1 MYKLMY
7 ACIMGLAVLFAGCQA
22 PQARSISPSAIKQS
36 NVNGVTLPYLDQGQG
51 APVVFVH
58 GAFADHRIWEAQREA
73 IAKRYRYIALD
84 QRYFGK
90 NPWPD
95 NGANYSLAT
104 HTADLAG
111 FIRELKA
118 GPVHV
123 VGWSYGGSIVLALA
137 VQHPDLVRSVF
148 VNEPALASI
157 VTDPADQ
164 KVLGDERKELAPA
177 VAAAKAGDHA
187 QATRL
192 FAEWVNA
199 RPGGFDAIPSTMR
212 AVHLEN
218 GRTIPPHFGAPP
230 PAPIT
235 CAQLGNIKAPVAV
248 TKGQQ
253 TRPFFRILADATG
266 RCIPGSEVLTIPNA
280 RHLAP
285 YENAAAFNDALLAF
299 LARQKKIGVRH
310 QKPSLRRSFWRN

>member
-1 MYKLMY
+1 V
-7 ACIMGLAVLFAGCQA
+7 A
-22 PQARSISPSAIKQS
+22 
-36 NVNGVTLPYLDQGQG
+36 
-51 APVVFVH
+51 
-58 GAFADHRIWEAQREA
+58 E
-73 IAKRYRYIALD
+73 
-84 QRYFGK
+84 
-90 NPWPD
+90 

-104 HTADLAG
+104 HTADLAA
-111 FIRELKA
+111 FIRELNA

-123 VGWSYGGSIVLALA
+123 VGWSYGGTIVLALA

-148 VNEPALASI
+148 VNEPALGSI

-199 RPGGFDAIPSTMR
+199 QPGGFDKIPSTMR
-212 AVHLEN
+212 AVHVDN
-218 GRTIPPHFGAPP
+218 GRSIPAHFGAPP

-235 CAQLGNIKAPVAV
+235 CAQLGNIKAPVVV

-253 TRPFFRILADATG
+253 TRPFFRILADTTG

-285 YENAAAFNDALLAF
+285 YENPAAFNDALLEF
-299 LARQKKIGVRH
+299 LARQ
-310 QKPSLRRSFWRN
+310 

>member
-1 MYKLMY
+1 MYKLMHV
-7 ACIMGLAVLFAGCQA
+7 CIMGLAVLFAGCQGA
-22 PQARSISPSAIKQS
+22 QSRSVNPPAIKQS
-36 NVNGVTLPYLDQGQG
+36 NADGVTLPYLDQGQG
-51 APVVFVH
+51 TPVVFVH
-58 GAFADHRIWEAQREA
+58 GAFADHRIWDAQREA

-95 NGANYSLAT
+95 NGANYSLAI
-104 HTADLAG
+104 HTADLAA
-111 FIRELKA
+111 FIRKLNA

-123 VGWSYGGSIVLALA
+123 VGWSYGGNIVLALA

-148 VNEPALASI
+148 VNEPSLGSI
-157 VTDPADQ
+157 VTSPADQ
-164 KVLGDERKELAPA
+164 KLLGDERKELAPA
-177 VAAAKAGDHA
+177 VAAAKAGDDA

-199 RPGGFDAIPSTMR
+199 DPGGFDAIPSTMR
-212 AVHLEN
+212 TVHLEN
-218 GRTIPPHFGAPP
+218 GRTIPAHFGAPP

-235 CAQLGNIKAPVAV
+235 CAQLGTIKAPVAV

-253 TRPFFRILADATG
+253 TRPFFLILADTTAL
-266 RCIPGSEVLTIPNA
+266 CIPGSELLTIPNA

-285 YENAAAFNDALLAF
+285 YENPAAFNDALLAF
-299 LARQKKIGVRH
+299 LARQ
-310 QKPSLRRSFWRN
+310 